1 MIKKIQ
7 IKNLKSIKEI
17 EINPKAF
24 NVFTGTNSS
33 GKSTT
38 IQALLL
44 ASQNLEN
51 KYGLNGPLAAIGEF
65 REVRNYITGA
75 DKIDIA
81 IVDDEGCVTLQFGD
95 SEPTV
100 ITTEGSLADRLN
112 YSNNHFH
119 YLSCNRIGTKD
130 IFTRNRTVYKGVGIT
145 GEYTID
151 YLSQNKDEPL
161 EDVMI
166 KDSTNLT
173 LLAQVNNWL
182 NYIVNAS
189 IRVESIIG
197 TDAVKAEYGI
207 VDGRFSRPQNV
218 GSGIS
223 YLISIIVLCLASKR
237 NDIIVIENPEIH
249 LHPMSQSRLCEFLY
263 FISKAG
269 RQIFIETHSDHF
281 FNSIRAGIAT
291 GEIEKDNVLIE
302 FFKLGSDN
310 CTRNYDIAIGKYGA
324 IENPIPNLFD
334 QFQADMDKMIGV

>member
-1 MIKKIQ
+1 MINRIQ
-7 IKNLKSIKEI
+7 IKNLKSISEI
-17 EINPKAF
+17 EINPRAF
-24 NVFTGTNSS
+24 NIFTGTNSS
-33 GKSTT
+33 GKSTS

-65 REVRNYITGA
+65 REVRNYTTGA
-75 DKIDIA
+75 DEIYISIEA
-81 IVDDEGCVTLQFGD
+81 EEGSVIVQF
-95 SEPTV
+95 SELEQPV
-100 ITTEGSLADRLN
+100 ITQEGSLAEKLN

-130 IFTRNRTVYKGVGIT
+130 IFSRNRTVYKGVGIT
-145 GEYTID
+145 GEYAID

-161 EDVMI
+161 EDEII

-173 LLAQVNNWL
+173 LLAQVNSWL

-223 YLISIIVLCLASKR
+223 YLISIIVLCLASKK

-249 LHPMSQSRLCEFLY
+249 LHPLSQSRLCEFLY
-263 FISKAG
+263 FISRAN

-291 GEIEKDNVLIE
+291 GEIEKDNILIE

>member
-1 MIKKIQ
+1 MIKKIW
-7 IKNLKSIKEI
+7 IKNLKSINEV
-17 EINPKAF
+17 EINAKDF
-24 NVFTGTNSS
+24 NIFTGTNSS

-51 KYGLNGPLAAIGEF
+51 RYGLNGPLAAIGEF
-65 REVRNYITGA
+65 REVRNYATGA
-75 DKIDIA
+75 DEINIA
-81 IVDDEGCVTLQFGD
+81 IEDEEGKVTVQFFE
-95 SEPTV
+95 SEPTR
-100 ITTEGSLADRLN
+100 ITQEGSLAEYIN

-145 GEYTID
+145 GEYAID

-161 EDVMI
+161 EYEII
-166 KDSTNLT
+166 KDTTNHT
-173 LLAQVNNWL
+173 LQAQVNNWL

-207 VDGRFSRPQNV
+207 VGGKFSRPQNV

-223 YLISIIVLCLASKR
+223 YLISIIVLCLASKK

-249 LHPMSQSRLCEFLY
+249 LHPLSQSRLCEFLY
-263 FISKAG
+263 FISTAG

-281 FNSIRAGIAT
+281 FNAIRAGIAT
-291 GEIEKDNVLIE
+291 GEMDKEKVLIE

-310 CTRNYDIAIGKYGA
+310 CTRNYDIAIGRYGA

-334 QFQADMDKMIGV
+334 QFQIDMDKMIGV

>member
-1 MIKKIQ
+1 MIKRIQ
-7 IKNLKSIKEI
+7 IKNLKSINEI
-17 EINPKAF
+17 EISPRAF
-24 NVFTGTNSS
+24 NIFTGTNSS
-33 GKSTT
+33 GKSTS

-65 REVRNYITGA
+65 REVRNYFTGVNE
-75 DKIDIA
+75 IDITIEA
-81 IVDDEGCVTLQFGD
+81 GEGSVIVRFSESDPAEITL
-95 SEPTV
+95 
-100 ITTEGSLADRLN
+100 EGSLAERLN

-145 GEYTID
+145 GEYAID
-151 YLSQNKDEPL
+151 YLSQNKDKPL
-161 EDVMI
+161 DSAII

-173 LLAQVNNWL
+173 LLAQVNSWL

-197 TDAVKAEYGI
+197 TDAVKAEYRI

-223 YLISIIVLCLASKR
+223 YLISIIVLCLASEK

-249 LHPMSQSRLCEFLY
+249 LHPLSQSRLCEFLY
-263 FISKAG
+263 FVSKAN

-281 FNSIRAGIAT
+281 FNAIRAGIAT
-291 GEIEKDNVLIE
+291 GEMEKESVLIE

-310 CTRNYDIAIGKYGA
+310 CTRNYDIAIGRYGA

-334 QFQADMDKMIGV
+334 QFQTDMDKMIGV